1 MYNRLSRRSAFTLIE
16 LLVVIAIIAILAA
29 ILFPVFAQAKE
40 AAKKT
45 SALSNVKQ
53 MGTGFNMYM
62 ADYDD
67 NLPMAIFNY
76 LGAWRTNYITPF
88 PSNAIVGGGWDTP
101 AAQDFL
107 KSLWPDATQPYIKN
121 VDLLAYPGTP
131 EIVNAGDVY
140 TTGVRPGNTTL
151 TMNGL
156 LHGYSGTAV
165 ESVSVVPL
173 LWAGMGNRQFKG
185 RAYSNPY
192 LACTNLAGECRF
204 NAGGPPNP
212 GATIGSNR
220 TTFNSAWI
228 YSKGS
233 PIVRV
238 DSSAKHMR
246 MGTAVAPAIVN
257 GWESDPHYQVSATGQ
272 PVGGWRCGSD
282 FVVATTLGP
291 SSYHCYF
298 RPDRTR

>member
-1 MYNRLSRRSAFTLIE
+1 MNRSHRQSAFTLIE

-45 SALSNVKQ
+45 SALSNAKQ

-67 NLPMAIFNY
+67 LLPLAAFNY
-76 LGAWRTNYITPF
+76 AGAWRVNFVTPF
-88 PSNAIVGGGWDTP
+88 PYNALLGGGWDNP
-101 AAQDFL
+101 VAEDAV
-107 KSLWPDATQPYIKN
+107 KSLWADSTQAYVKN
-121 VDLLAYPGTP
+121 KDILAYPGTP
-131 EIVNAGDVY
+131 EKLAAVETFNPAVKA
-140 TTGVRPGNTTL
+140 GNTTL

-173 LWAGMGNRQFKG
+173 LWAGMGNRQMKG
-185 RAYSNPY
+185 RSFSNPY
-192 LACTNLAGECRF
+192 LACSGNTSCSF
-204 NAGGPPNP
+204 NAGGPPSP
-212 GATIGSNR
+212 GAAIGSNR
-220 TTFNSAWI
+220 TTFDSAWI

-233 PIVRV
+233 PVVRV
-238 DSSAKHMR
+238 DSSAKHTR

-257 GWESDPHYQVSATGQ
+257 GWESDPHYQVSTTGQ
-272 PVGGWRCGSD
+272 PIGGWRCGSD
-282 FVVATTLGP
+282 FAIATTLGP
-291 SSYHCYF
+291 DSYHCYF

>member
-1 MYNRLSRRSAFTLIE
+1 MYNRYVRRSAFTLIE

-45 SALSNVKQ
+45 SALSNAKQ
-53 MGTGFNMYM
+53 TGTGFNIYM

-67 NLPMAIFNY
+67 TLPLAAFLY
-76 LGAWRTNYITPF
+76 LNAWRVNFVTPF
-88 PSNAIVGGGWDTP
+88 PYNAVLGGGWDNP
-101 AAQDFL
+101 VAEDAV
-107 KSLWPDATQPYIKN
+107 KSLWADSTQPYIKN
-121 VDLLAYPGTP
+121 KDLLAYPGTP
-131 EIVNAGDVY
+131 EMLAVTPETFNPAVQAGK
-140 TTGVRPGNTTL
+140 TTL

-156 LHGYSGTAV
+156 LHGYSGTAI

-173 LWAGMGNRQFKG
+173 LWAGMGNRQMKG
-185 RAYSNPY
+185 RSFSNPY
-192 LACTNLAGECRF
+192 LACSGNAGCLF
-204 NAGGPPNP
+204 NPGGPPSP
-212 GATIGSNR
+212 GATIGSSR

-238 DSSAKHMR
+238 DSSAKHVR

-257 GWESDPHYQVSATGQ
+257 GWESDPHFQVSATGQ
-272 PVGGWRCGSD
+272 PVGGWRCGAD
-282 FVVATTLGP
+282 LVIDTVLGP
-291 SSYHCYF
+291 DSYHCYF

>member
-1 MYNRLSRRSAFTLIE
+1 MNNRLSRRSAFTLIE

-45 SALSNVKQ
+45 SALSNAKQ
-53 MGTGFNMYM
+53 TGTGFNIYM

-67 NLPMAIFNY
+67 VLPLASFFY
-76 LGAWRTNYITPF
+76 LGLWRTNFVTPF
-88 PSNAIVGGGWDTP
+88 PYNALIGGGWDTP
-101 AAQDFL
+101 AAEDVV
-107 KSLWPDATQPYIKN
+107 KSLWADSTQPYIKN
-121 VDLLAYPGTP
+121 KEILAYPGTP
-131 EIVNAGDVY
+131 EMLATVETFNPAVKA
-140 TTGVRPGNTTL
+140 GNTTL

-173 LWAGMGNRQFKG
+173 LWAGMGNRQMKG
-185 RAYSNPY
+185 RSFSNPY
-192 LACTNLAGECRF
+192 LGCGNLVGSCMF
-204 NAGGPPNP
+204 NPGGPPAA
-212 GATIGSNR
+212 GATIGSSR

-233 PIVRV
+233 PVVRV

-246 MGTAVAPAIVN
+246 MGTAVAPAVVA
-257 GWESDPHYQVSATGQ
+257 GWESDPHFQVSATGQ
-272 PVGGWRCGSD
+272 PIGGWRCGSD
-282 FVVATTLGP
+282 FVIATTLGP
-291 SSYHCYF
+291 TSYHCWF